1 MDLAGTVKNAIE
13 SLRIWED
20 THLADVHAELG
31 RLAKREQAASDA
43 AAEPDAV
50 NVHGPD
56 AVFAAAP
63 DEEPAVVEAPRDA
76 GGKFTAAEPAGKD

>member
-43 AAEPDAV
+43 AAEKPAAD
-50 NVHGPD
+50 PD